1 MAQPIKVPMLIR
13 TGEARQPR
21 RMARRSTRNITPALT
36 EPSEQPRAQMATST
50 RPRTAMPTR
59 TQGVAG
65 RRRVPILMLHTV
77 GEAAVDRTITA
88 AAHRRSAGGVAT
100 QVATPDGGLDL
111 RALRAG
117 EVVAAGA
124 VGAAVAVVAGAA
136 VVRPRVLSQESRE
149 SGANGGAKCS
159 TYSAIV
165 HV

>member
-36 EPSEQPRAQMATST
+36 EPSEQPRAQMATSM
-50 RPRTAMPTR
+50 RPRTATPTR

-65 RRRVPILMLHTV
+65 RRRVPILMLHTG

-117 EVVAAGA
+117 EAAAAGV
-124 VGAAVAVVAGAA
+124 VGAVVAGAA
-136 VVRPRVLSQESRE
+136 VVRPRVLSQASRE

-165 HV
+165 QV